1 MIFWNNINIE
11 DCILLGCS
19 LQDEMKGMEETLE
32 GIRGEISKLEKEE
45 ETLAKENVEVKHELE
60 KYETVIKE
68 NTQKMKYWK
77 KEVGNHWIYAV
88 LSSHE
93 QNILL

>member
-1 MIFWNNINIE
+1 
-11 DCILLGCS
+11 
-19 LQDEMKGMEETLE
+19 MKGMEETLE

-77 KEVGNHWIYAV
+77 KEVGNHWIDTV
-88 LSSHE
+88 LSSLV
-93 QNILL
+93 NRACCSRGRYWDYYPDALSLC